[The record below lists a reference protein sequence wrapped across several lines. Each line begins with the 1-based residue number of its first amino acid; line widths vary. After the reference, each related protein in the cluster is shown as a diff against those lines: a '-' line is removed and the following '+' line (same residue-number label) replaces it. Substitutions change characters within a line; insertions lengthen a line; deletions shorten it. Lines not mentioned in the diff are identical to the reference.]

1 VKLPKFLRLGS
12 ILCCIF
18 LLFTGCGEG
27 EQKEQ
32 EQNNT
37 VQVRIGNLVG
47 NGVIWDMTEDECV
60 IATAGHILAMGEGE
74 IEVVFPDGFRAGVSD
89 YWATDIDLA
98 FLVVDCST
106 SEGWQGKY
114 CPVEVNQEKS
124 GELRVDEIVWI
135 KGFAGSREEMY
146 EALVRNPWIYVE
158 DFGQYMVML
167 QTKVEPGLSGAGIFT
182 EENVFLGI
190 ICGGNEDGEAV
201 ATPVSVVSAWYENL
215 KE

>member
-1 VKLPKFLRLGS
+1 
-12 ILCCIF
+12 
-18 LLFTGCGEG
+18 
-27 EQKEQ
+27 
-32 EQNNT
+32 
-37 VQVRIGNLVG
+37 
-47 NGVIWDMTEDECV
+47 
-60 IATAGHILAMGEGE
+60 
-74 IEVVFPDGFRAGVSD
+74 
-89 YWATDIDLA
+89 
-98 FLVVDCST
+98 
-106 SEGWQGKY
+106 
-114 CPVEVNQEKS
+114 
-124 GELRVDEIVWI
+124 
-135 KGFAGSREEMY
+135 MY